1 MKGLCYYDQITPAEK
16 DQSNTKKAQDA
27 FAQLVVLFP
36 DTEYA
41 KDAKGKNNLILDHI
55 AGQEMTV
62 GRYYLRN
69 QNYLSALNRFN
80 VVVDKYQMTPQIEEA
95 LYRQSEIYTILG
107 MNNQAIK
114 SAKILQYNY
123 PDSKWSKKVQDII
136 K

>member
-1 MKGLCYYDQITPAEK
+1 M
-16 DQSNTKKAQDA
+16 
-27 FAQLVVLFP
+27 
-36 DTEYA
+36 
-41 KDAKGKNNLILDHI
+41 

-80 VVVDKYQMTPQIEEA
+80 VVVEKYQMTPQIEEA

-107 MNNQAIK
+107 MRNQAIK
-114 SAKILQYNY
+114 SAQVLKHNY
-123 PDSKWSKKVQDII
+123 PDSKWNKKVQKII